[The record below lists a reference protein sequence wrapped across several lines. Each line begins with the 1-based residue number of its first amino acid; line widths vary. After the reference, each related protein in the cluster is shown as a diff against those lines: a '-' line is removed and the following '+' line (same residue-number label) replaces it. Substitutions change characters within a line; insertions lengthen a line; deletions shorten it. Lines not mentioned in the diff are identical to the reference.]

1 MSLNRHYNNNL
12 SCTFRIIMKAQTPNM
27 ELGSSSVTV
36 NDDMVTV
43 SRLIAIPV
51 VEMSLNVEQSIGKRA
66 QYDVIT
72 TLETV
77 FHHRYQH
84 GSFTYQ
90 LFYSDETMEFLDD
103 IIITDFVLS
112 SQSTDERVLAITHKI
127 QNGVDM
133 IALDDLNDPLVE
145 FELRPPSHC
154 SDIDAIPLATYNVLM
169 RIEFEGHDSRRLAAA
184 RYANNATI
192 STQLSDEASFWR
204 VDSVLTMILVFILVV
219 GIVRLFS
226 KKATN
231 FKGYEKLVAPL
242 LSRLSSSSS
251 GCERDEDSKEWVW
264 LGKARNDTNSV
275 GSHCSQKSTVHI
287 TEQSSPSYDDTTQA
301 SISYRGSEISVFIS
315 PTPIVTVHADYE
327 LPCGGSWRSSRKARG
342 RTTRHALID
351 SSSDHNLAR
360 VVARSDSWKDEAV
373 WPTSTWSA
381 KKRTTIYE
389 GMRESVA

>member
-1 MSLNRHYNNNL
+1 
-12 SCTFRIIMKAQTPNM
+12 
-27 ELGSSSVTV
+27 
-36 NDDMVTV
+36 
-43 SRLIAIPV
+43 
-51 VEMSLNVEQSIGKRA
+51 
-66 QYDVIT
+66 
-72 TLETV
+72 
-77 FHHRYQH
+77 H

-112 SQSTDERVLAITHKI
+112 SQSTDERMLAITHKI

-360 VVARSDSWKDEAV
+360 VVARSELMCSVEVHADYELPCGGSWRSSRKARGRTTRHALIDSSSDHNLARVVARSDSWKDEAV